1 MKTEIFSGE
10 LSLRALEPEDEPLL
24 YDIENRKESF
34 LIGENRIPFSHDY
47 LQRFIYSSL
56 QENFFSSGQLRLIAC
71 RNTPSGNG
79 TAEAVGIIDF
89 FNYEAFHRRA
99 ETGIVVCP
107 AFRNMGLGEKIL
119 EMACTY
125 ARNQLNLHQ
134 LYAEV
139 SADNENSLKL
149 FAKCGFERCGLRRQ
163 WLLQNGRWTDVVLWQ
178 KIFS

>member
-1 MKTEIFSGE
+1 M
-10 LSLRALEPEDEPLL
+10 
-24 YDIENRKESF
+24 
-34 LIGENRIPFSHDY
+34 
-47 LQRFIYSSL
+47 
-56 QENFFSSGQLRLIAC
+56 
-71 RNTPSGNG
+71 
-79 TAEAVGIIDF
+79 AEAVGIVDF

-107 AFRNMGLGEKIL
+107 AFRNRGMGEKIL

-139 SADNENSLKL
+139 AANNENSLKL

-163 WLLQNGRWTDVVLWQ
+163 WLLQAGQWMDVVLWQ
-178 KIFS
+178 KIFA

>member
-1 MKTEIFSGE
+1 MNVKISEDRLF
-10 LSLRALEPEDEPLL
+10 LRALEPEDEPLL
-24 YDIENRKESF
+24 YDIENRREAF

-47 LQRFIYSSL
+47 LQRFIYASL
-56 QENFFSSGQLRLIAC
+56 QENFFSSGQLRLIAG
-71 RNTPSGNG
+71 RNTPEGM
-79 TAEAVGIIDF
+79 AEAVGIVDF

-107 AFRNMGLGEKIL
+107 AFRNRGMGEKIL

-139 SADNENSLKL
+139 AANNENSLKL

-163 WLLQNGRWTDVVLWQ
+163 WLLQAGQWTDVVLWQ
-178 KIFS
+178 KIFA

>member
-1 MKTEIFSGE
+1 MKTEIVSGE

-24 YDIENRKESF
+24 YDIENRREAF

-47 LQRFIYSSL
+47 LQRFIYASL
-56 QENFFSSGQLRLIAC
+56 QENFFSSGQLRLIAG
-71 RNTPSGNG
+71 RNTPEGM
-79 TAEAVGIIDF
+79 AEAVGIVDF

-107 AFRNMGLGEKIL
+107 AFRNRGMGEKIL

-139 SADNENSLKL
+139 AANNENSLKL

-163 WLLQNGRWTDVVLWQ
+163 WLLQAGQWTDVVLWQ
-178 KIFS
+178 KIFT